1 MCDSEIYENVI
12 LFNAIVVGG
21 IQKWKKSRHFSP
33 SLFIG
38 FSFFFYFLFLP
49 SILSLFYLIDFF
61 LSYWFPF
68 GKEKNMCA
76 NNVNEN
82 EYSID

>member
-61 LSYWFPF
+61 FILLISVWKRKKYVR
-68 GKEKNMCA
+68 E
-76 NNVNEN
+76 
-82 EYSID
+82 